1 MSVLQCLRSV
11 ALSKRVFLPQS
22 GQFLHGRPGRYNAV
36 LWEGSRQCYSQS
48 SEETL
53 PSLPQSARVV
63 ISGGGVVGTS
73 VAYHLAKAGWT
84 DVVLLEQGQLTGGT
98 TWHAAGLITQARDDL
113 PTSKLMQYSRKLY
126 EDLEADGQNLCFK
139 KCGSLML
146 AQTKD
151 RMIYLQRKS
160 QIAIAAGN
168 ESHIITPQEAKS
180 LCPLLKVDD
189 LEGALWIPGDGAL
202 TAPDVALT
210 FASLAKEMGVKIF
223 ERVGVES
230 VVAKRRVVSHVE
242 TTAGKIEC
250 EYFVNC
256 AGMWAHSLGKKSKP
270 QVRVPLHPC
279 EHFYITTK
287 PIEGMDPMM
296 PVVRDY
302 DGLVYFREWS
312 GGILAG
318 GFEPVAK
325 PAFLQGIPNDFQ
337 FGLLPDDW
345 DHFQVLLDPILH
357 RYPVMETA
365 NVHKMFNGP
374 ESFTPDGH
382 WNLGAAS
389 EIKNYYVAAGM
400 VSMGIAGAGGIGK
413 YLTEWIIDGMP
424 SIDLSSHDILRHVPH
439 HNNPQFLAE
448 RVKETLGNYTLRY
461 PTEQRYRGRKLRTS
475 PLHTRLEV
483 QGACFGETN
492 AYERPMWFTNS
503 HDDYLYNQY
512 NSEKGKGT
520 FGKPTFFDNVKEE
533 YWACKEHVCLIDM
546 SSFTKTEVKSKG
558 PEALEFLQYLSSNNI
573 EQPIGTII
581 HTGMQNEFGGYENDC
596 TIVPM
601 ENNTFFMIS
610 PTSQQTRSLNWL
622 RKHRP
627 LDGSVEIRDV
637 TSAYAGINVIGPHAP
652 QLLYDVS
659 GINTSRQEFK
669 QMTCKVI
676 DVGFASN
683 IIAMRLTHSGEDG
696 FVLYV
701 PSEYGLHVYETLVK
715 AGKDYGIRDAGY
727 YALREL
733 RIEKFYAYWG
743 SDLTTHTTPL
753 ESGREFR
760 VNFEKGEFIGRDALL
775 TQRENG
781 ISKRFAQFFL
791 NDFDYETDVWPWGGE
806 PIYRNGK
813 YCGTITSTG
822 YAHTLERMTCLG
834 FVTDTDSQ
842 GNKVRHKAMHE
853 FILDKSAKY
862 EIAIAG
868 KKFPAEVNLYTKP
881 TVYQNGEPVFIPAP
895 KR

>member
-1 MSVLQCLRSV
+1 MSVLQCVRT
-11 ALSKRVFLPQS
+11 LSLGRRTLLSQGICTYG
-22 GQFLHGRPGRYNAV
+22 GQNRFQTV
-36 LWEGSRQCYSQS
+36 LGGKDRRCYS
-48 SEETL
+48 ETTLDPPPAL
-53 PSLPQSARVV
+53 PSSARVV
-63 ISGGGVVGTS
+63 ICGGGVIGTS

-98 TWHAAGLITQARDDL
+98 TWHSAGLISQARQDVS
-113 PTSKLMQYSRKLY
+113 TSKLMRYGRKLY
-126 EDLEADGQNLCFK
+126 QELEAEGHNLSFK
-139 KCGSLML
+139 QCGSLML
-146 AQTKD
+146 AQSKD
-151 RMIYLQRKS
+151 RLIYLQRRS

-168 ESHIITPQEAKS
+168 ESHIITPQEAKKI
-180 LCPLLKVDD
+180 CPLIRIDD
-189 LEGALWIPGDGAL
+189 LEGALWIPEDGAL
-202 TAPDVALT
+202 TAPDLALT
-210 FASLAKEMGVKIF
+210 YASVAKEMGVKVF
-223 ERVGVES
+223 ERVAVDK
-230 VVAKRRVVSHVE
+230 VVANKRVVSHVE
-242 TTAGKIEC
+242 TSAGKIDC

-256 AGMWAHSLGKKSKP
+256 GGMWAHSLGKKSKP
-270 QVRVPLHPC
+270 EVKVPLHPC

-302 DGLVYFREWS
+302 DGLTYFREWS

-325 PAFLQGIPNDFQ
+325 PAFLNGIPKDFQ

-357 RYPVMETA
+357 RMPVMEEA

-389 EIKNYYVAAGM
+389 EIRNYYVAAGM
-400 VSMGIAGAGGIGK
+400 SSMGIAGSGGIGK
-413 YLTEWIIDGMP
+413 YLTEWITEGMP

-439 HNNPQFLAE
+439 HNNPKFLAE
-448 RVKETLGNYTLRY
+448 RVKETLGMYTLRY
-461 PTEQRYRGRKLRTS
+461 PNEQRYRGRKLRTS

-503 HDDYLYNQY
+503 NDDYLHDQY
-512 NSEKGKGT
+512 NIEKGGRT
-520 FGKPTFFDNVKEE
+520 FAQPSFFDNVRDE
-533 YWACKEHVCLIDM
+533 YWACKENVCLIDM
-546 SSFTKTEVKSKG
+546 SSFTKTEVRSKG
-558 PEALEFLQYLSSNNI
+558 PEALQFLQYLSSNNI

-581 HTGMQNEFGGYENDC
+581 HTGMQNKFGGYENDC

-622 RKHRP
+622 LKHRP
-627 LDGSVEIRDV
+627 ADGSVEIRDV

-652 QLLYDVS
+652 QLLNDVS
-659 GINTSRQEFK
+659 GVKTSRQEFK

-760 VNFEKGEFIGRDALL
+760 VAFEKGDFIGKDALL
-775 TQRENG
+775 KQRENG
-781 ISKRFAQFFL
+781 ISQRFAQFFL

-834 FVTDTDSQ
+834 FVTDYDSE
-842 GNKVRHKAMHE
+842 GKRVLHKAMHD

-868 KKFPAEVNLYTKP
+868 KKFPAEVNLYTKQA
-881 TVYQNGEPVFIPAP
+881 VYQNGEPVFIPAP